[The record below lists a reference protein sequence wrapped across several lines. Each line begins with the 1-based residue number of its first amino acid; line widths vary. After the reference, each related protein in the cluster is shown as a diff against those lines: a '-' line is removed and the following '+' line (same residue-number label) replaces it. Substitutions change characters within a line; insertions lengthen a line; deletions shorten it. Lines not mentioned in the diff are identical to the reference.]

1 MKSIGEVKKYLLRF
15 GPSLGALILLI
26 GILRPADL
34 PVVLYKI
41 CLVLVAIV
49 LAELVWA
56 VNYKAVFGKTEVER
70 SEYKQRTIFIFRGIL
85 YLGIIL
91 GITWGL

>member
-1 MKSIGEVKKYLLRF
+1 
-15 GPSLGALILLI
+15 
-26 GILRPADL
+26 
-34 PVVLYKI
+34 
-41 CLVLVAIV
+41 VAIV